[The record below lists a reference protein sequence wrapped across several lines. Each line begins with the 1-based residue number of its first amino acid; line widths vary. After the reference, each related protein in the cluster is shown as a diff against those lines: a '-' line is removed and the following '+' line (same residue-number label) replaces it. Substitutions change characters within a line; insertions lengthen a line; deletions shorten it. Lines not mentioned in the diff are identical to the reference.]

1 MGRQHLKGFA
11 HALLRLL
18 HAVAKFFDLL
28 VTLVNR
34 QLCCRKRMRLL
45 LNGLVP
51 GRDRL
56 LQLTNSLVSSH
67 NGLLQLLDRLVA
79 THDGLLQLIARLVAF
94 ASVMKRLSLTQ
105 LLLKTG
111 ALGA

>member
-1 MGRQHLKGFA
+1 
-11 HALLRLL
+11 
-18 HAVAKFFDLL
+18 
-28 VTLVNR
+28 
-34 QLCCRKRMRLL
+34 LL